1 MEMLDR
7 YNERTRRMRVSGVE
21 EYGRV
26 PIENIKTLF
35 VWNILSTFSEAFIYV
50 SLINVFC
57 NFGPL
62 YLVKV
67 CPNAALVEPGFYA
80 PVKYFSAAK
89 ASKAQ
94 RATHGR
100 GFLQSSPLKVKLST
114 KQYPNFLHNSKP
126 LSHSKCQDFANHYMG
141 FNGWRTHIVTV
152 NDIPWS
158 QFDPDGQE
166 ENEDIPWELS
176 VNM

>member
-1 MEMLDR
+1 
-7 YNERTRRMRVSGVE
+7 
-21 EYGRV
+21 
-26 PIENIKTLF
+26 
-35 VWNILSTFSEAFIYV
+35 FIYV
-50 SLINVFC
+50 TCGCVICIFC

-80 PVKYFSAAK
+80 PVKYFSAAQ

-94 RATHGR
+94 RVTHGR
-100 GFLQSSPLKVKLST
+100 GFLQSSPLKVKEPRETYS
-114 KQYPNFLHNSKP
+114 HP
-126 LSHSKCQDFANHYMG
+126 LTISAVQDEENIYQVG
-141 FNGWRTHIVTV
+141 NGKVVVGCRMERDYVLQDDDLEELV

>member
-1 MEMLDR
+1 MGNFKPFGGPNKLNQMKVCPS
-7 YNERTRRMRVSGVE
+7 TR
-21 EYGRV
+21 
-26 PIENIKTLF
+26 N
-35 VWNILSTFSEAFIYV
+35 FIGYAAPPV
-50 SLINVFC
+50 ACGCVICIFC

-80 PVKYFSAAK
+80 PVKYFSAAQ

-100 GFLQSSPLKVKLST
+100 GFLQSSPLKLYILQSVLQVKLST

-126 LSHSKCQDFANHYMG
+126 LSHSKCQDFANHFMG
-141 FNGWRTHIVTV
+141 FNGCSDRVV
-152 NDIPWS
+152 QDILDVQNSLEGKAAAPW
-158 QFDPDGQE
+158 
-166 ENEDIPWELS
+166 
-176 VNM
+176 